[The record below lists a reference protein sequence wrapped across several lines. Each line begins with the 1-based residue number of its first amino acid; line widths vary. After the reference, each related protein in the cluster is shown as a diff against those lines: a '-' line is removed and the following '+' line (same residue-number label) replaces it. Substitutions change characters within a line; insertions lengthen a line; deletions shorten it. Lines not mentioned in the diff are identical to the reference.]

1 MKYRRKYTLYSI
13 LNRKGKKVWYFRIY
27 LPDGTRRAKSTGC
40 TSKEKAMMYVEQL
53 LDDEIMIRKV
63 FQSNLI
69 IAVDSTSSLIQSSIP
84 VASSSNITF
93 EEFASPWWHW
103 DTCPYVLARRS
114 AGTELHPG
122 IKQSYVKSSEMWTR
136 RYLIPY
142 FGKCKLSDISVDMI
156 NTFWQVLK
164 DKQGLAP
171 KTINNIRSV
180 FIIMMKEA
188 VSRGLIERNPV
199 EMTIS
204 KTVDKKKQE
213 LLTDEECARLFDPE
227 NMPKIWGGN
236 LLYYAYSFVAGL
248 TGLRAGELLALTI
261 RDVTPEMICVNKSYD
276 SKHRIITT
284 TKTSEERNIPIT
296 HEIYRM
302 LYVSYHSHPKRKAD
316 YIFSSDGVM
325 PINEAHARKAFYR
338 ALEKIGISEEERA
351 RRGITFHSWRHKVA
365 TDCVKANMH
374 PLKIMALTGHKNAE
388 MLFRYTDLNTASDLE
403 TEIKL
408 IQREKMKNIR
418 I

>member
-63 FQSNLI
+63 FQSDLI

-84 VASSSNITF
+84 VTSSSNITF

-103 DTCPYVLARRS
+103 DTCPYVLARRE
-114 AGTELHPG
+114 AGTEKHPL
-122 IKQSYVKSSEMWTR
+122 IKRSTVEGNRRWME

-142 FGKCKLSDISVDMI
+142 FSEIRIQSISVRMV
-156 NTFWQVLK
+156 NRFLSELK
-164 DKQGLAP
+164 KRHHLAN
-171 KTINNIRSV
+171 KTINNIRQILST
-180 FIIMMKEA
+180 MLSDA
-188 VSRGLIERNPV
+188 VARQLIDANPV
-199 EMTIS
+199 SGTLQRA
-204 KTVDKKKQE
+204 VDEKKQE
-213 LLTDEECARLFDPE
+213 LLTDDEWFKLFKPE
-227 NMPKIWGGN
+227 NMKEIWGGN
-236 LLYYAYSFVAGL
+236 LLHYAYSFVAGL

-261 RDVTPEMICVNKSYD
+261 EDVTPEMISVNKSYD
-276 SKHRIITT
+276 SKHGIITT

-351 RRGITFHSWRHKVA
+351 RRGITFHSWRHKFA

>member
-53 LDDEIMIRKV
+53 LDDEALIRKV
-63 FQSNLI
+63 FQSDLVI
-69 IAVDSTSSLIQSSIP
+69 TIDSTNSLIQSSIP
-84 VASSSNITF
+84 SAPTKGMTF

-114 AGTELHPG
+114 AGTEKHPG

-142 FGKCKLSDISVDMI
+142 FGKYKLTDISVDMI

-164 DKQGLAP
+164 DKHGLAP

-188 VSRGLIERNPV
+188 VSKGLKERNPV

-204 KTVDKKKQE
+204 RTVDKKKQE
-213 LLTDEECARLFDPE
+213 CF
-227 NMPKIWGGN
+227 
-236 LLYYAYSFVAGL
+236 
-248 TGLRAGELLALTI
+248 
-261 RDVTPEMICVNKSYD
+261 
-276 SKHRIITT
+276 
-284 TKTSEERNIPIT
+284 
-296 HEIYRM
+296 
-302 LYVSYHSHPKRKAD
+302 HP
-316 YIFSSDGVM
+316 
-325 PINEAHARKAFYR
+325 
-338 ALEKIGISEEERA
+338 
-351 RRGITFHSWRHKVA
+351 
-365 TDCVKANMH
+365 
-374 PLKIMALTGHKNAE
+374 PLKGILSTKSGQAV
-388 MLFRYTDLNTASDLE
+388 R
-403 TEIKL
+403 
-408 IQREKMKNIR
+408 
-418 I
+418 

>member
-63 FQSNLI
+63 FQSDLI

-164 DKQGLAP
+164 DKHGLAP

-204 KTVDKKKQE
+204 RTVDKKKQE

-302 LYVSYHSHPKRKAD
+302 LYVSYHSHPKGKAS
-316 YIFSSDGVM
+316 YIFSSDGAT
-325 PINEAHARKAFYR
+325 PIKEGLARKAFYK

-351 RRGITFHSWRHKVA
+351 RRGITFHSWRHKFA

-388 MLFRYTDLNTASDLE
+388 MLFRYTDLNVAIDLE
-403 TEIKL
+403 TEIKS